1 MIRINFE
8 DEHGNYIVMECSSVV
23 AMQDPDKDG
32 WLLLATEVGQQN
44 GTIIGENLSESDAK
58 AAVDKLAGISM
69 GVMV

>member
-8 DEHGNYIVMECSSVV
+8 DEHGSYIVMECSSVV

-69 GVMV
+69 RI